1 MNILIS
7 WGLTMARGDT
17 AAKLILGD
25 PVPWFSA
32 RTLSGAPF
40 DLHVAAG
47 RWIVLCFLGSPAD
60 PRAQHEL
67 GELLNEAHRFE
78 EDRLVFHG
86 VFTAPPADPAPYA
99 NGTNRALSFL
109 ADYDGTISRA
119 FGAT

>member
-1 MNILIS
+1 M
-7 WGLTMARGDT
+7 TRDDT
-17 AAKLILGD
+17 AAKLIPGD

-32 RTLSGAPF
+32 RTLTGAPF

-78 EDRLVFHG
+78 EDRLVFHR
-86 VFTAPPADPAPYA
+86 VFTPPPGGPAPYPDCDQRPPA
-99 NGTNRALSFL
+99 FL
-109 ADYDGTISRA
+109 ADHDRT
-119 FGAT
+119 